1 LDGIITFFGGSGKSL
16 IYALECAYAT
26 CKDGNLFP
34 FVVIV
39 ASKVDVVVRRMKL
52 WKSTP
57 SKQGCT
63 MRITHN

>member
-52 WKSTP
+52 
-57 SKQGCT
+57 
-63 MRITHN
+63 